1 MRISNQDKSDKLS
14 QARANLEQSKK
25 RLESIQA
32 VVDSSKLV
40 TTPVDLTIQQ
50 PMDLLETNLF
60 NSKNMRIL
68 VINNLYPPQELGG
81 YGRSISSFAGILQER
96 GHTIQVLSSNASY
109 LGEIITPESNIRR
122 ELILRGDYNGGMNVL
137 EDDQENLRI
146 NNHNKE
152 IITDTIKNFKPD
164 VCLVGNIQLLGTAIF
179 EPFFQNNIPI
189 IHHLGFAF
197 LQYDPLEKPTSRFY
211 HLSAASEYV
220 KHSILKTYN
229 FDDVSVIY
237 PGAFVQK
244 FYEQRNSNHFDK
256 IRIVFAGIVINT
268 KGVHTLL
275 EALKILDS
283 YFHVDFECSIAGDI
297 NYDKNFVETLHSF
310 VAANELMS
318 KVKFLGYQSQEQLI
332 ELFSRHN
339 VLVFPSIAEEAF
351 GISQVE
357 AMAAGLLVITTGVGG
372 AGEVVEDGV
381 SGLKFPPENAEV
393 LARQLYAL
401 LSEPEQWELMANNG
415 QQRALRFF
423 NINLSV
429 DLLEKKFYE
438 LLYPS
443 ATKPILQDQNPLGLS
458 FNNDAQV
465 TENTFSNKI
474 LWGNFQDFTYSK
486 KSHLKLFRQFGFYLG
501 VSPEK
506 YDPIFDLKFY
516 QDLLVYNF
524 IIDNFSPGAKLLE
537 VGGGNSRVIKALKH
551 DYECWN
557 VDKLDGVRTGPTRVD
572 EIDGYY
578 LVRSYMGDFCSQLP
592 DAYFDC
598 VFSISALEHT
608 PEDEDTFKNVLEDID
623 RVLAP
628 DGISLHCFDVRIMK
642 GDVWTNKLLPY
653 LFKNVRSLN
662 QMIPFSEVQEDTDLY
677 GMSETSYKRWWQS
690 TTQQNYEVF
699 GQTISYNI
707 LWQKQSLSHPS
718 QNQSVIH
725 PQINRVELMVHN
737 AFPKISVVTPSYN
750 QSEFL
755 EECID
760 SVLGQG
766 YPNLEYV
773 IMDGGSTD
781 DSINIIKKYEKHL
794 TYWQSQ
800 PDGGQYMG
808 ICEGFKKTTGEVMAW
823 LNSDDKYHP
832 DAFFKVATVFNR
844 YPQVEW
850 LMGRPTEWN
859 RSGIL
864 NCVVS
869 DVPKWSREYILSK
882 KWLSDN
888 LWIQQESTFW
898 KRSLWEKAGEKV
910 GKDLKL
916 AGDFELWLRF
926 SRYAQLFFVDTF
938 LAGFRSYESNRSK
951 LLWDK
956 YMQEIEQAINEELTL
971 IQRGLY
977 TNSLPAPQT
986 IFLNDEEFV
995 AIKQKAEYS
1004 VNPIDINQKVKVNQE
1019 FLSKQKEVWNVDSL
1033 HEAMFSRVFT
1043 SEEIDKLTLAEKI
1056 AAWDHS
1062 AKVSVEQ
1069 MLENIPTQPNW
1080 KVLEIGCG
1088 VGRLVKPMRELFAQ
1102 VDGVDISDNMIQF
1115 GHQYLADGKQN
1126 GQLYVNN
1133 GSDLKELPSDYY
1145 DFVYSTIVFQHIR
1158 SISVVKS
1165 YFAEVFR
1172 VLKPNGYFKIQVH
1185 DASSPHFGRFDEEAS
1200 ADIQYGFA
1208 GNGYTI
1214 EQLRQLLTEHHFNV
1228 VSLKSSDSWLFATA
1242 QRPAPKIVSNSSSH
1256 TSLVKTHFKV
1266 SAIVSTYNSEEF
1278 IRGCLQDLVDQS
1290 LYKKGYLEIIV
1301 IDSASQQNEQLIIR
1315 EFQSKYPNIIY
1326 ERTLERETLYASWNR
1341 AIKIARGDYITN
1353 ANTDDRHRSDALEVM
1368 ASYLD
1373 VHPEVSLVYADQL
1386 ITHVANDRWATTQAT
1401 ETWNW
1406 PVYSYSELQKRC
1418 IIGPQPLWRKS
1429 LHKKY
1434 GYFRSEFKA
1443 AGDYEFW
1450 LRIGKTE
1457 KLVRLPEVLGL
1468 YYFNPQGLSTSGELG
1483 KDETDRIWNEYRD
1496 LDQKPILTPKLS
1508 PPLVS
1513 VIIPTKD
1520 RPKMLSQA
1528 IQSVL
1533 DQTFTELEIIVVN
1546 DGGVDVQSVISRLNT
1561 RGNIIYKKHDR
1572 ALERSAARNTGIRA
1586 ARGKYIAYLDDDDNY
1601 YPNHIETLVK
1611 FLENSEYKIAYTD
1624 SVMAQQEKQNG
1635 EYVTVHR
1642 SVPYSLDFDNDR
1654 ILVSNCTPN
1663 LCLMHEKS
1671 CLDEV
1676 GLFDETLSTHEDWD
1690 LIIRLSRKFDIAHIK
1705 ETTCEFTQR
1714 NDGTNTSSHNRADF
1728 TRTREIIFNKYR
1740 QHAEANPTIL
1750 EAQKEAFIAEVKELA
1765 QQFQQIQA
1773 EFTQSLDKLHSQ
1785 LEEKES
1791 HLQQTQAEKSQLAAQ
1806 VETWQR
1812 TTQEVQAKL
1821 DASQSEKEWV
1831 KSQLN
1836 SWKQTAEEMQMEL
1849 DRSRLKLK
1857 QAQLELE
1864 RSALNLIK

>member
-1 MRISNQDKSDKLS
+1 MSRKELYSPLEKITASLEKSKSLLHRFK
-14 QARANLEQSKK
+14 AE
-25 RLESIQA
+25 
-32 VVDSSKLV
+32 
-40 TTPVDLTIQQ
+40 
-50 PMDLLETNLF
+50 LETLDRI
-60 NSKNMRIL
+60 KQKRIL

-81 YGRSISSFAGILQER
+81 YGRSISSFARILQER
-96 GHTIQVLSSNASY
+96 GHIIQVLSSNASY

-122 ELILRGDYNGGMNVL
+122 DLILTGDYKGGMNVL
-137 EDDQENLRI
+137 QDHQEINVI

-152 IITDTIKNFKPD
+152 IITDTIRNFKPD

-179 EPFFQNNIPI
+179 DPFFQNNIPI

-197 LQYDPLEKPTSRFY
+197 LQYAPLEKPTSRFY

-229 FDDVSVIY
+229 FDDISVIY

-244 FYEQRNSNHFDK
+244 FYKQRHSNHFDK
-256 IRIVFAGIVINT
+256 LRIVFAGIVINT
-268 KGVHTLL
+268 KGIHTLL

-297 NYDKNFVETLHSF
+297 NYDKNFVETLQSF

-318 KVKFLGYQSQEQLI
+318 KVKFLGYQSQEQLV

-339 VLVFPSIAEEAF
+339 ILVFPSIAEEAF
-351 GISQVE
+351 GISPVE

-381 SGLKFPPENAEV
+381 SGLRFPPENSEV
-393 LARQLYAL
+393 LARQLYGL
-401 LSEPEQWELMANNG
+401 LSEPDRWELIAKNG

-423 NINLSV
+423 DINRSV
-429 DLLEKKFYE
+429 DLLEQKFYE

-443 ATKPILQDQNPLGLS
+443 ATKPMLQDQNPIGLL
-458 FNNDAQV
+458 FNNDDKV
-465 TENTFSNKI
+465 TENTYSNKI
-474 LWGNFQDFTYSK
+474 LWSKFQDFTYSK

-524 IIDNFSPGAKLLE
+524 ITDNFQPGAKLLE

-557 VDKLDGVRTGPTRVD
+557 VDKLDGIRTGPTRVD

-578 LVRSYMGDFCSQLP
+578 LVRSYIGDFCSELP
-592 DAYFDC
+592 EEYFDC

-608 PEDEDTFKNVLEDID
+608 PEDEDTFKKVLEDID

-628 DGISLHCFDVRIMK
+628 DGISLHCFDVHIRK
-642 GDVWTNKLLPY
+642 YDVWTNKLLPY
-653 LFKNVRSLN
+653 LFKNVAALN
-662 QMIPFSEVQEDTDLY
+662 QMIPFSEVRKDSDLY

-699 GQTISYNI
+699 GKTISYNI
-707 LWQKQSLSHPS
+707 LWQKQSLRCHPS

-725 PQINRVELMVHN
+725 PQINRVELMVRD

-773 IMDGGSTD
+773 IIDDGSQD
-781 DSINIIKKYEKHL
+781 KSVEIIKKYEKHL
-794 TYWQSQ
+794 AYWHTHPNQ
-800 PDGGQYMG
+800 GQYG
-808 ICEGFKKTTGEVMAW
+808 TISCGFSKTTGQIMAW
-823 LNSDDKYHP
+823 LNSDDKFHP
-832 DAFFKVATVFNR
+832 DAFFKVATVFNK
-844 YPQVEW
+844 YQQVEW
-850 LMGRPTEWN
+850 LMGRPTGWN
-859 RSGIL
+859 KAGIMD
-864 NCVVS
+864 CIVS

-888 LWIQQESTFW
+888 FWIQQESTFW
-898 KRSLWEKAGEKV
+898 KRTLWEKAGA
-910 GKDLKL
+910 KL
-916 AGDFELWLRF
+916 RIDFKIAGDFELWLRF

-951 LLWDK
+951 LLWEK
-956 YMQEIEQAINEELTL
+956 YMQEIDQAINEELIL
-971 IQRGLY
+971 IKRGLY

-986 IFLNDEEFV
+986 IFLNDEELLT
-995 AIKQKAEYS
+995 IKKKSES
-1004 VNPIDINQKVKVNQE
+1004 SESPIHINQKVKVNQE
-1019 FLSKQKEVWNVDSL
+1019 FLSKQ
-1033 HEAMFSRVFT
+1033 
-1043 SEEIDKLTLAEKI
+1043 
-1056 AAWDHS
+1056 
-1062 AKVSVEQ
+1062 
-1069 MLENIPTQPNW
+1069 
-1080 KVLEIGCG
+1080 
-1088 VGRLVKPMRELFAQ
+1088 REF
-1102 VDGVDISDNMIQF
+1102 
-1115 GHQYLADGKQN
+1115 
-1126 GQLYVNN
+1126 
-1133 GSDLKELPSDYY
+1133 
-1145 DFVYSTIVFQHIR
+1145 
-1158 SISVVKS
+1158 
-1165 YFAEVFR
+1165 
-1172 VLKPNGYFKIQVH
+1172 
-1185 DASSPHFGRFDEEAS
+1185 
-1200 ADIQYGFA
+1200 
-1208 GNGYTI
+1208 
-1214 EQLRQLLTEHHFNV
+1214 
-1228 VSLKSSDSWLFATA
+1228 TA
-1242 QRPAPKIVSNSSSH
+1242 QRPAPKIVSNSSSQ
-1256 TSLVKTHFKV
+1256 TSLAKTHFKV

-1301 IDSASQQNEQLIIR
+1301 IDSASEQNEQLIIR

-1341 AIKIARGDYITN
+1341 GIKIARGDYITN
-1353 ANTDDRHRSDALEVM
+1353 ANTDDRHRPDALEVM

-1373 VHPEVSLVYADQL
+1373 VHPGVSLVYADQL

-1406 PVYSYSELQKRC
+1406 PVYSYSELEKRC

-1429 LHKKY
+1429 LHNKY

-1483 KDETDRIWNEYRD
+1483 TDETHLIWNEYRD
-1496 LDQKPILTPKLS
+1496 LDEKPVLTPKLIQ
-1508 PPLVS
+1508 PFVS

-1520 RPKMLSQA
+1520 RPEMLAQA

-1533 DQTFTELEIIVVN
+1533 NQTFTELEIIVVN

-1561 RGNIIYKKHDR
+1561 RGNIVYKKLDR

-1624 SVMAQQEKQNG
+1624 AVMAQQEKQNG
-1635 EYVTVHR
+1635 EYVTLHR
-1642 SVPYSLDFDNDR
+1642 SVPYSLDFDKDK

-1728 TRTREIIFNKYR
+1728 TRTREIIFNRY
-1740 QHAEANPTIL
+1740 QPYAEANSTIL
-1750 EAQKEAFIAEVKELA
+1750 DAQKDAFIAEAKELA
-1765 QQFQQIQA
+1765 QQVQQIQA
-1773 EFTQSLDKLHSQ
+1773 QFTQSLDKLQSQ

-1806 VETWQR
+1806 VESWQH

-1821 DASQSEKEWV
+1821 DATQSEKEWV

-1836 SWKQTAEEMQMEL
+1836 SWKQTAEEMQLEL

-1857 QAQLELE
+1857 QAQLELD
-1864 RSALNLIK
+1864 RSAFPLSKS

>member
-1 MRISNQDKSDKLS
+1 MSRKESYSPLEKITASLEESKSLLHRFK
-14 QARANLEQSKK
+14 AE
-25 RLESIQA
+25 
-32 VVDSSKLV
+32 
-40 TTPVDLTIQQ
+40 
-50 PMDLLETNLF
+50 LETLDRI
-60 NSKNMRIL
+60 KQKHIL

-81 YGRSISSFAGILQER
+81 YGRSISSFARILQER
-96 GHTIQVLSSNASY
+96 GHIIQVLSSNASY

-122 ELILRGDYNGGMNVL
+122 DLILTGDYQGGMNVL
-137 EDDQENLRI
+137 QDHQEI
-146 NNHNKE
+146 NVINKHNKE
-152 IITDTIKNFKPD
+152 IITDTIRNFKPD

-179 EPFFQNNIPI
+179 DPFFQNNIPI

-197 LQYDPLEKPTSRFY
+197 LQYAPLEKPTSRFY

-244 FYEQRNSNHFDK
+244 FYKQRHSDHFDK
-256 IRIVFAGIVINT
+256 LRIVFAGIVINT

-318 KVKFLGYQSQEQLI
+318 KVKFLGYQSQEQLV

-339 VLVFPSIAEEAF
+339 ILVFPSIAEEAF
-351 GISQVE
+351 GISPVE

-381 SGLKFPPENAEV
+381 SGLRFPSENSEV
-393 LARQLYAL
+393 LARQLYGL
-401 LSEPEQWELMANNG
+401 LSEPDQWELMAQNG

-423 NINLSV
+423 DINRSV

-443 ATKPILQDQNPLGLS
+443 ATKPMVQDQNPLGLS
-458 FNNDAQV
+458 FNNHDQV
-465 TENTFSNKI
+465 SDNTFFNKI
-474 LWGNFQDFTYSK
+474 LWSNFQDFTYSK
-486 KSHLKLFRQFGFYLG
+486 KSHLKLFRQFGCYLG

-524 IIDNFSPGAKLLE
+524 IIDNFQPGAKLLE

-557 VDKLDGVRTGPTRVD
+557 VDKIDGVRTGPTKVD

-578 LVRSYMGDFCSQLP
+578 LVRSYIGDFCSELP
-592 DAYFDC
+592 DEYFDC

-608 PEDEDTFKNVLEDID
+608 PEDEDTFKKVLEDID

-628 DGISLHCFDVRIMK
+628 DGISLHCFDVHIRK
-642 GDVWTNKLLPY
+642 YDVWTNKLLPY
-653 LFKNVRSLN
+653 LFKNVPASN
-662 QMIPFSEVQEDTDLY
+662 QMISFSEVGADPDLY
-677 GMSETSYKRWWQS
+677 GMSETSYKCWWQS

-699 GQTISYNI
+699 GKTISYNI
-707 LWQKQSLSHPS
+707 LWQKQSLRHPS
-718 QNQSVIH
+718 QNQSVIN
-725 PQINRVELMVHN
+725 PQINRVELMVRD

-773 IMDGGSTD
+773 IIDDGSQD
-781 DSINIIKKYEKHL
+781 KSVEIIKKYEKHL
-794 TYWQSQ
+794 AYWHTHPNQ
-800 PDGGQYMG
+800 GQYAT
-808 ICEGFKKTTGEVMAW
+808 ISCGFSKTTGQIMAW
-823 LNSDDKYHP
+823 LNSDDKFHP
-832 DAFFKVATVFNR
+832 DAFFKVATVFKE
-844 YPQVEW
+844 YQQVEW
-850 LMGRPTEWN
+850 LMGRPTGWN
-859 RSGIL
+859 KAGIMD
-864 NCVVS
+864 CIVS

-888 LWIQQESTFW
+888 FWIQQESTFW
-898 KRSLWEKAGEKV
+898 KRTLWEKAGA
-910 GKDLKL
+910 KL
-916 AGDFELWLRF
+916 RIDFKIAGDFELWLRF

-956 YMQEIEQAINEELTL
+956 YMQEIDQAINEELII

-977 TNSLPAPQT
+977 TNLLPAPQT
-986 IFLNDEEFV
+986 IFLNDEEFM
-995 AIKQKAEYS
+995 AIKQKPEYS
-1004 VNPIDINQKVKVNQE
+1004 VNPIHTNQKVKVNQE
-1019 FLSKQKEVWNVDSL
+1019 FLSKQREFWNVDSL

-1043 SEEIDKLTLAEKI
+1043 SEEVDKLTLTEKI

-1088 VGRLVKPMRELFAQ
+1088 VGRVVKPMRELFAQ

-1145 DFVYSTIVFQHIR
+1145 DFVYSIIVFQHIR
-1158 SISVVKS
+1158 SVSVVKS

-1200 ADIQYGFA
+1200 AEMQYGFA
-1208 GNGYTI
+1208 GNGYTT
-1214 EQLRQLLTEHHFNV
+1214 EQLRQLLTEHSFNV
-1228 VSLKSSDSWLFATA
+1228 VSLNSSDSWLFATA
-1242 QRPAPKIVSNSSSH
+1242 QRPAPKIVSNSSSQ
-1256 TSLVKTHFKV
+1256 TSLYKTHFKVKV

-1278 IRGCLQDLVDQS
+1278 IRGCLHDLVDQS
-1290 LYKKGYLEIIV
+1290 LYKKGHLEIIV
-1301 IDSASQQNEQLIIR
+1301 IDSASEQNEQLIIR

-1341 AIKIARGDYITN
+1341 AIKIAKGDYITN
-1353 ANTDDRHRSDALEVM
+1353 ANTDDRHRPDALEVM

-1406 PVYSYSELQKRC
+1406 PVYSYSELEKRC

-1429 LHKKY
+1429 LHNKY
-1434 GYFRSEFKA
+1434 GYFRYEFKA

-1483 KDETDRIWNEYRD
+1483 TDETHRIWNEYRD
-1496 LDQKPILTPKLS
+1496 LDEKPILAPKLIQ
-1508 PPLVS
+1508 PFVT
-1513 VIIPTKD
+1513 VIIPTKN
-1520 RPKMLSQA
+1520 RPEMLTQA

-1533 DQTFTELEIIVVN
+1533 NQTFTELEIIVVN

-1561 RGNIIYKKHDR
+1561 KGNIVYKKHDR

-1624 SVMAQQEKQNG
+1624 AVMAQQEKQNG
-1635 EYVTVHR
+1635 EYVTINR
-1642 SVPYSLDFDNDR
+1642 SVPYSLDFDKDK

-1690 LIIRLSRKFDIAHIK
+1690 LIIRLSRQFDIAHIK

-1728 TRTREIIFNKYR
+1728 TRTREIIFNKY
-1740 QHAEANPTIL
+1740 QPYAEANSAIL
-1750 EAQKEAFIAEVKELA
+1750 EAQKEAFIAEAKELA
-1765 QQFQQIQA
+1765 QQVQQIQA
-1773 EFTQSLDKLHSQ
+1773 QFTQSLDKLQSQ

-1791 HLQQTQAEKSQLAAQ
+1791 QLQQTQAEKSQLAVQ

-1836 SWKQTAEEMQMEL
+1836 SWKQTAEEMQIEL

-1857 QAQLELE
+1857 QGQLELD
-1864 RSALNLIK
+1864 RSTLNLIK